1 MNELFA
7 ADPAICVN
15 SSDLRLLLGS
25 FGPYTGR
32 YLAIYPTDWNHRIEA
47 AAATVGD
54 VENARIKTILRR
66 ARDGLKVVMRTNL
79 EWNESEP
86 WLKNASRHLPA
97 TFTVLVCGQSDPP
110 TLINLSDL
118 DLPATAEERI
128 IAEANE
134 YARMSKILAVLS
146 PELALVDPYLNPL
159 KNNYQ
164 KVLAALFAQ
173 IAKGRCQKISLW
185 ARANVVYGTET
196 QRSVD
201 SALIEL
207 QRKLAA
213 NSNLKSGTQIEMI
226 LVEDETSKS
235 KMHGRYLLSIK
246 GGIRF
251 DQGFQQLPSGRKVEV
266 GPTGQVVHTELLDIY
281 FDGIHDMDI
290 RTRLIA
296 SPE

>member
-7 ADPAICVN
+7 ADPAVCVN

-32 YLAIYPTDWNHRIEA
+32 YLAIYPTDWPHRIEA
-47 AAATVGD
+47 ATAAVGD
-54 VENARIKTILRR
+54 VEIARIKTILRR

-79 EWNESEP
+79 AWNESEP
-86 WLKNASRHLPA
+86 WLNNASRHLPA
-97 TFTVLVCGQSDPP
+97 TFNVLIGGQTNPP
-110 TLINLSDL
+110 TVIDLSDL

-128 IAEANE
+128 LAEATE
-134 YARMSKILAVLS
+134 YARVSKILCVLS

-159 KNNYQ
+159 KNKYQ
-164 KVLAALFAQ
+164 KVLIAIFAQ

-185 ARANVVYGTET
+185 ARADVVYGTET
-196 QRSVD
+196 QTSVD
-201 SALIEL
+201 VALIESM
-207 QRKLAA
+207 RKLAA
-213 NSNLKSGTQIEMI
+213 NSKLKPGTQIEMI

-251 DQGFQQLPSGRKVEV
+251 DQGFQQLPAGRKVEV
-266 GPTGQVVHTELLDIY
+266 GPTGQAVHTELLDIY
-281 FDGIHDMDI
+281 FDGVHDMNVK
-290 RTRLIA
+290 TRLFF
-296 SPE
+296 SV